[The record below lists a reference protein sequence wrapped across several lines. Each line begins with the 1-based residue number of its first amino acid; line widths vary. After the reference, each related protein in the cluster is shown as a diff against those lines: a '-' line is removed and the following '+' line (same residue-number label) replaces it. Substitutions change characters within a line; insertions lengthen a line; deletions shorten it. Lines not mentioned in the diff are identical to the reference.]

1 MVRSLKHKGGKTMKR
16 RVSKGGAKKS
26 KKHLGRKSRKHVGKK
41 SRKHNKTKRSAK
53 KGGGFFSSEK
63 EIPKSM
69 IYQNKP
75 KEIFGNYLHT
85 RDEEDNVT
93 SRIII
98 GATYNTSKKEG
109 TIYALDEKLYN
120 GLKDLKADRKYY
132 IDGNK
137 LYTKS
142 GDVYQENHYL
152 NHKVLEILS
161 SKGINDYI
169 TFDKSSFDSK
179 YKKHLISDG
188 PYNNKFLGFI

>member
-26 KKHLGRKSRKHVGKK
+26 KKHVGKK
-41 SRKHNKTKRSAK
+41 SRKHNKTKRSTK
-53 KGGGFFSSEK
+53 KGGGFFSTKK

-69 IYQNKP
+69 IYQGKV
-75 KEIFGNYLHT
+75 KEIFGKYLHT

-98 GATYNTSKKEG
+98 GVDYHENAFGDTHNQYI
-109 TIYALDEKLYN
+109 IYTLTETLYN
-120 GLKDLKADRKYY
+120 LFKEKFNSDIKYY

-142 GDVYQENHYL
+142 NNKYT
-152 NHKVLEILS
+152 VLEDKSVLKIKAL
-161 SKGINDYI
+161 KGENYLF
-169 TFDKSSFDSK
+169 TFDRPSFDSK

-188 PYNNKFLGFI
+188 PYNNKIFGIF